1 MIVLTEP
8 QAKELL
14 LKYGIP
20 VPEFKLAKTKREAVQ
35 IGRKFGFPL
44 VMKIV
49 SPDILHKSVA
59 SCVKLDLTN
68 EQEINMAFEEIMKN
82 AQNYKEDAKID
93 GVLLYKMVPKGIE
106 LIVGSVRDEI
116 FGHVLMVGIGGVDVE
131 RERDV
136 SVRIL
141 PVTREDVLRM
151 IREIKAYEGL
161 KEKIEP
167 KLEEIVGTII
177 KISEMVEENPDI
189 KELDINPI
197 IISDCDIYAVD
208 ARIIK

>member
-106 LIVGSVRDEI
+106 LIIGSVRDEI